1 MTIDYQSLFE
11 DLLVRLEAIDDFLF
25 KICRERLELSLDA
38 PIIRKAENDA
48 LNKLSFMVEDALTQ
62 AFLACQE
69 EERLDIL
76 CRQRPPAPQRE
87 KSV

>member
-1 MTIDYQSLFE
+1 MTIDYQSLFK

-76 CRQRPPAPQRE
+76 CRQHPPAPQRE
-87 KSV
+87 ESV